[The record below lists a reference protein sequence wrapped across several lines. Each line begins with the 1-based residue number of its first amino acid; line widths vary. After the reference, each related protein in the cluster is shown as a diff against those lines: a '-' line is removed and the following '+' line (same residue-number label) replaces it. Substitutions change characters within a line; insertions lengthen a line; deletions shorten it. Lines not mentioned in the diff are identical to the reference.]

1 MAMVHLDD
9 NNNGIVEDRN
19 LSSGGSRWWDIDGP
33 VPDSNDNSGINRNWF
48 PQDFLFGTGT
58 SAFQEDIAMMK
69 QMGFNSYRFS
79 ISWPRILPEG
89 INKEGI
95 NKEGIAYYND
105 VINKLL
111 QHDIKPF
118 VTLFHWDLPLCFENE
133 YGGFLSNI
141 VKDDFLEFAEVCFWE
156 FGDRVKHWTTLNEP
170 WTCAVNGYVR
180 GVCPPAYKVPIP
192 GDKLS
197 TKIVGVP
204 PLDSKFIVADPS
216 EAYTAA
222 KNLLLAHAE
231 AVDLY
236 RSKFQEVQGGK
247 IGIVLNE
254 LSLLFFR

>member
-79 ISWPRILPEG
+79 ISWPRILPVES
-89 INKEGI
+89 
-95 NKEGIAYYND
+95 
-105 VINKLL
+105 V
-111 QHDIKPF
+111 
-118 VTLFHWDLPLCFENE
+118 LPTELCR
-133 YGGFLSNI
+133 
-141 VKDDFLEFAEVCFWE
+141 DDFLEFAEVCFWE

-236 RSKFQEVQGGK
+236 RSKFQERGNEYTGTKSGCVWFYSVPK
-247 IGIVLNE
+247 GIYEMLLYMNDKYPE
-254 LSLLFFR
+254 LKEIYITENGLKQAINT